1 MLIIPAIDIRG
12 GNCVML
18 TQGKLEAETIYS
30 RDPVFIA
37 KMFQSSGAKRIH
49 IVDLDGAFVG
59 VPQNL
64 SVLEKIREAVSVE
77 IEFGGGIRKMETID
91 KIVAMGINKVIIGTI
106 AFFKPEIVKEAVL
119 KYGDKILLAIDV
131 WDGKIAIGGW
141 KEKTQKEALEFA
153 KEMKDLGVVEMITTD
168 IQKDGMMEGAN
179 IDGIKR
185 LCKSGLSVIASG
197 GVSTLDDVKKI
208 CALEASGVTG
218 LIIGKA
224 LYNDSIKLEE
234 AIKICQVRPQAD
246 LA

>member
-18 TQGKLEAETIYS
+18 TQGKLEDETIYS
-30 RDPVFIA
+30 KDPVFIA
-37 KMFQSSGAKRIH
+37 KMFQSNGAKRIH
-49 IVDLDGAFVG
+49 IVDLDGAFIG
-59 VPQNL
+59 IPQNL
-64 SVLEKIREAVSVE
+64 SVLAKIRDAVSID

-91 KIVAMGINKVIIGTI
+91 KIVALGINKIIMGTI
-106 AFFKPEIVKEAVL
+106 AFFNPEIVREATA
-119 KYGDKILLAIDV
+119 KYGNKIMIAIDV

-141 KEKTQKEALEFA
+141 KEKTQNDALEFA
-153 KEMKDLGVVEMITTD
+153 GNMKDMGVEEIITTD
-168 IQKDGMMEGAN
+168 IKKDGMMEGAN

-208 CALEASGVTG
+208 CALESSGVAG

-224 LYNDSIKLEE
+224 IYNDSIKLEE
-234 AIKICQVRPQAD
+234 AIIVAQEENRK
-246 LA
+246 

>member
-37 KMFQSSGAKRIH
+37 KMFQSKGAKRIH
-49 IVDLDGAFVG
+49 VVDLDGAFIG

-64 SVLEKIREAVSVE
+64 SVLEKIREEVTSE
-77 IEFGGGIRKMETID
+77 IEFGGGIRKLDTID
-91 KIVAMGINKVIIGTI
+91 KLVALGINKIIIGTI
-106 AFFKPEIVKEAVL
+106 AVFNPDIVKDAVA
-119 KYGDKILLAIDV
+119 KYGDKIILAIDV
-131 WDGKIAIGGW
+131 WDDKIAIGGW
-141 KEKTQKEALEFA
+141 KDKTQHDALEFA
-153 KEMKDLGVVEMITTD
+153 VSMKEIGVKEIILTD
-168 IQKDGMMEGAN
+168 IKKDGMMEGAN
-179 IDGIKR
+179 IEGIKR

-208 CALEASGVTG
+208 CALESSGVSG
-218 LIIGKA
+218 AIIGKA

-234 AIKICQVRPQAD
+234 AIQLCPAGS
-246 LA
+246 